1 MNLSEALPVGAVLF
15 FIITFICLYES
26 YKHTGTVTY
35 INGVTVTQKG
45 LTQCDTWHKVYE
57 VTVTYT

>member
-1 MNLSEALPVGAVLF
+1 MPSGSLNMNLSEALPVGAVLF

-35 INGVTVTQKG
+35 INGVTVT
-45 LTQCDTWHKVYE
+45 
-57 VTVTYT
+57 